1 MAEYTGLQHVLSDIE
16 GNRDVQSEASP
27 KAAVQS
33 DTPPR
38 IGFSIALKLMAFF
51 LPVIIAIIGV
61 LTWVVVVRI
70 QEVQV
75 QAMRTKGRIMAS
87 QAARAMYEG
96 MALLT
101 QSAQNESAEAYRKRV
116 FEVLAVN
123 IAPPCQELVK
133 IEDVSYILVHD
144 SRQKLLWSGGE
155 DLAVTSN
162 GAIPLYPDAS
172 MADGGKE
179 LIQLFTSKPLEGLSQ
194 AGGALNRLLRLKNQI
209 FDISAPV
216 AASGAKSKDG
226 EIHVGFSSERANR
239 EILATVQSILT
250 VALGAIGISIVVS
263 ILISLIFTRPITRLK
278 NVMVRVGQGDLS
290 QRVKISGRDE
300 VGLLTWNF
308 NRMVDEIAEKEK
320 MRASFGKAVSEEIVE
335 VMMSGELFLGGEEK
349 AVTMLFSDIRSF
361 TKTSGNLT
369 PSGVM
374 EMLNEYFTRMEYVVN
389 KNLGIIDKYVGD
401 EIMAIFGATD
411 PNQDHAENAC
421 RCAVE
426 MILELAKLNQER
438 EARGQLPL
446 KIGIGINTGIV
457 TAGML
462 GSQNRMNYTV
472 IGDTVNMASRLC
484 DAGGSHGFAPIVI
497 AEDTYERVKD
507 LVKVRTGHSVMAK
520 GKSRPVKIYELLGI
534 ADRKTTIELKLARLQ
549 TGI

>member
-1 MAEYTGLQHVLSDIE
+1 MAEYTGLQHILSDIE
-16 GNRDVQSEASP
+16 GNRDVQGAEGP
-27 KAAVQS
+27 KAEAQS
-33 DTPPR
+33 STPPR
-38 IGFSIALKLMAFF
+38 IVFSIALKLMAFF
-51 LPVIIAIIGV
+51 LPLIIAIIAILTAVV
-61 LTWVVVVRI
+61 LLRL

-75 QAMRTKGRIMAS
+75 RAMEGKGKIMAS
-87 QAARAMYEG
+87 QSARAMYEG
-96 MALLT
+96 LT
-101 QSAQNESAEAYRKRV
+101 QLFTDDSPANRDMVVKLNVQ
-116 FEVLAVN
+116 
-123 IAPPCQELVK
+123 PPSRELIKV
-133 IEDVSYILVHD
+133 EDVVYIRVYD
-144 SRQKLLWSGGE
+144 ARQKLLWKGGE
-155 DLAVTSN
+155 GVDFVEDSAVPFYADENLAKGGGEIIVKV
-162 GAIPLYPDAS
+162 GARALTELSP
-172 MADGGKE
+172 MAA
-179 LIQLFTSKPLEGLSQ
+179 L
-194 AGGALNRLLRLKNQI
+194 LNRVARQSNTI
-209 FDISAPV
+209 YDISGPV
-216 AASGAKSKDG
+216 TREG
-226 EIHVGFSSERANR
+226 ESRKVGEVHVGFSRERVSR
-239 EILATVQSILT
+239 EILSTLQSILT
-250 VALGAIGISIVVS
+250 IALGFIGISIVIS

-278 NVMVRVGQGDLS
+278 NVMVRVGHGDLS

-361 TKTSGNLT
+361 TKTSGSLT

-421 RCAVE
+421 RCAIE

-438 EARGQLPL
+438 EARGALPL

-497 AEDTYERVKD
+497 AEDTYDRVKD

-520 GKSRPVKIYELLGI
+520 GKARPVKIYELLGI